1 MPTIRAYRPSDEA
14 RWLQCRVLGFL
25 PTNYYDDV
33 KVAKTRL
40 IPGSIELVAE
50 DGGEI
55 VGILDVEIDGD
66 AATIDT
72 IAVHPSA
79 QRRGIA
85 NALLDEALR
94 LLPPTVRTI
103 DAWTREDA
111 AANAWYVSAGFHENY
126 RYLHVYVGEG
136 DPPLPG
142 PPGMSAAIS
151 SFHHAPIERESEV
164 RGAYRRVYVCRQ
176 YLRGLDGITSTN

>member
-1 MPTIRAYRPSDEA
+1 MPTIRAYRASDEA
-14 RWLQCRVLGFL
+14 SWLQCRVLGFL
-25 PTNYYDDV
+25 HTNYYDDV

-50 DGGEI
+50 AGGEI
-55 VGILDVEIDGD
+55 VGILDVEVDGD

-94 LLPPTVRTI
+94 LLPPMVRTI
-103 DAWTREDA
+103 DAWTREDD
-111 AANAWYVSAGFHENY
+111 AANAWYVSAGFRENY
-126 RYLHVYVGEG
+126 RYLHVYVGDG
-136 DPPLPG
+136 DPPFPG
-142 PPGMSAAIS
+142 PPGMSAPIMA
-151 SFHHAPIERESEV
+151 FVHAPIEQEAEA
-164 RGAYRRVYVCRQ
+164 RGVYRRVYVCRQ
-176 YLRGLDGITSTN
+176 YVRTLIQI

>member
-14 RWLQCRVLGFL
+14 SWLQCRVLGFL

-33 KVAKTRL
+33 KVAKTTL

-50 DGGEI
+50 AGGEI
-55 VGILDVEIDGD
+55 VGILDVEVDGD

-79 QRRGIA
+79 QRRSIA

-126 RYLHVYVGEG
+126 RYLHVYVGDG
-136 DPPLPG
+136 DPPFPG
-142 PPGMSAAIS
+142 PPGMSSPIMA
-151 SFHHAPIERESEV
+151 FVHAPIERESEA
-164 RGAYRRVYVCRQ
+164 RDTYRRVYVCRQ
-176 YLRGLDGITSTN
+176 YLRTLIQI